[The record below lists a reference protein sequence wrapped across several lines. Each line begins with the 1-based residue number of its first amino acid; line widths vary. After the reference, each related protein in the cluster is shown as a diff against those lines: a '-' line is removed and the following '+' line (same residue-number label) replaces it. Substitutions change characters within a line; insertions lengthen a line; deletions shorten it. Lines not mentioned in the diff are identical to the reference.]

1 MASSETKS
9 YARRDRLLEIEV
21 AVRKWWEDDE
31 VFKSES
37 RENLPKP
44 EEKFFSTFPF
54 PCMNGYLHTGHAF
67 SLSKVDFASAY
78 HRLRDA
84 NVLLPFGFHCT
95 GMPIKASA
103 DKLSREIQQFGNP
116 PVFSAQDDTI
126 KQAPETQ
133 EESCDMLI
141 KEALKNGFYDLQA
154 ARDEYGLSC
163 GSGGMNHDL
172 ILHFMDVQT
181 HLIEPIRP
189 QFAEYVWRKL
199 FKKEGCVVTAGWP
212 TSDEPDLVLKSA
224 NKYLQDS
231 IVLMRKLL
239 QKQLLEILAERRE
252 ILQKE
257 GQSENFKQI
266 QKLCM
271 PFLKF
276 KKDEA
281 ISIGPQAL
289 KLRLPF
295 GEIEVLQ
302 SNMDLIK
309 RQENPPSPG
318 NPTAI
323 FVTRHHSI
331 ISRIADWEGIKKSR
345 SVREFDNYATRLVA
359 KFDTTDTYYRRSSS
373 AQYVGN
379 VSVPLLCTSALDDPV
394 CNREAI
400 PWDECSSTLRWV
412 FMYHETDIPMSQ
424 ILQGKQNIVL
434 ATTTHGGHLAYYEGM
449 TATSMWWARAVQEYF
464 EVLLSSPFADRRR
477 KMQIIPEPVG
487 SLIDQGPFV
496 DAREDRMVVAASE
509 VDTRRADAEQEDSA
523 QIDEKTSNHPHKVNT
538 PQVYSSLLG
547 PLKKRVDELSRYSRK
562 SIWLL
567 AYIAIVTTWPLL
579 GPALLLSIKKRFREI
594 IEK

>member
-1 MASSETKS
+1 M
-9 YARRDRLLEIEV
+9 
-21 AVRKWWEDDE
+21 RKYSN
-31 VFKSES
+31 SES

-44 EEKFFSTFPF
+44 EEKFFSTFSF

-103 DKLSREIQQFGNP
+103 DKLSLEIQQFGNP

-239 QKQLLEILAERRE
+239 QKQLLGSKKAAKKAAQVTAVPEGMLKGLIYLNEQLDGWRAHCLKILP
-252 ILQKE
+252 
-257 GQSENFKQI
+257 KQI
-266 QKLCM
+266 C
-271 PFLKF
+271 
-276 KKDEA
+276 
-281 ISIGPQAL
+281 
-289 KLRLPF
+289 
-295 GEIEVLQ
+295 
-302 SNMDLIK
+302 
-309 RQENPPSPG
+309 
-318 NPTAI
+318 PT
-323 FVTRHHSI
+323 
-331 ISRIADWEGIKKSR
+331 
-345 SVREFDNYATRLVA
+345 N
-359 KFDTTDTYYRRSSS
+359 
-373 AQYVGN
+373 
-379 VSVPLLCTSALDDPV
+379 
-394 CNREAI
+394 
-400 PWDECSSTLRWV
+400 
-412 FMYHETDIPMSQ
+412 
-424 ILQGKQNIVL
+424 
-434 ATTTHGGHLAYYEGM
+434 
-449 TATSMWWARAVQEYF
+449 
-464 EVLLSSPFADRRR
+464 LSFCP
-477 KMQIIPEPVG
+477 
-487 SLIDQGPFV
+487 
-496 DAREDRMVVAASE
+496 
-509 VDTRRADAEQEDSA
+509 
-523 QIDEKTSNHPHKVNT
+523 
-538 PQVYSSLLG
+538 
-547 PLKKRVDELSRYSRK
+547 
-562 SIWLL
+562 
-567 AYIAIVTTWPLL
+567 
-579 GPALLLSIKKRFREI
+579 
-594 IEK
+594 

>member
-359 KFDTTDTYYRRSSS
+359 KFD
-373 AQYVGN
+373 
-379 VSVPLLCTSALDDPV
+379 
-394 CNREAI
+394 
-400 PWDECSSTLRWV
+400 
-412 FMYHETDIPMSQ
+412 
-424 ILQGKQNIVL
+424 GKQNIVL